1 MQYANLIKAGLLG
14 FAVMAPMATSAIA
27 QNAVLSVM
35 RGSVSSQIG
44 VSVNRAIIIESDRP
58 FAELSVANPA
68 IAAVRALSD
77 RTIYVL
83 GVTPGATTMTMF
95 DQDGRLIANVDVR
108 VSPDIA
114 EFKDRLREILPN
126 EPIEVRTANDG
137 IVLSGRVSGA
147 RKVARAM
154 ELAERYAPG
163 RVTNL
168 MMVGGSQQV
177 MLQVRFAEMN
187 RSVAKS
193 LGSSMSLSN
202 LVAPSNGIT
211 VGTGGAGVGF
221 FDGGGDLVFGSSAE
235 SAGAVGISFGVG
247 GIAVNVLMEALES
260 KGMVRTLAE
269 PNIVAI
275 SGQQASFLAGGEY
288 PVPTPSA
295 DGVVIEYKPYGVQLN
310 FRPTV
315 IDGDLINLTLETVVS
330 SIDPTVS
337 GSIGGVPLLAF
348 KVRRAQTTVE
358 MRDGQSFAIAG
369 LLQDDFTDSSGQV
382 PWLGDVPILGALFR
396 SAEFQREQTELVI
409 IITPHLVTP
418 TSGEALALP
427 TDRIRIP
434 TEAELFLN
442 GQLEGAAAFSDIS
455 SQSSNG
461 SAGYVME

>member
-14 FAVMAPMATSAIA
+14 FAAMAPMATSAIA

-77 RTIYVL
+77 RTIYIL

-154 ELAERYAPG
+154 ELAERYAPD

-193 LGSSMSLSN
+193 LGSSVLLSN
-202 LVAPSNGIT
+202 LVSNTPGVT

-221 FDGGGDLVFGSSAE
+221 FDGGGDLIFGSNPE
-235 SAGAVGISFGVG
+235 SAGAAAISFGVG
-247 GIAVNVLMEALES
+247 GIAVNVLIEALES

-288 PVPTPSA
+288 PIPTPTE
-295 DGVVIEYKPYGVQLN
+295 DGITIEYKPFGVMLN

-315 IDGDLINLTLETVVS
+315 IDGDLINLTLETEVS
-330 SIDPTVS
+330 SIDPTITASV
-337 GSIGGVPLLAF
+337 GGTPLLAF
-348 KVRRAQTTVE
+348 KVRRAVTTVE
-358 MRDGQSFAIAG
+358 LRDGQSFAIAG
-369 LLQDDFTDSSGQV
+369 LLQDDFSDASGQV

-396 SAEFQREQTELVI
+396 SAEFQRQQTELVI

>member
-1 MQYANLIKAGLLG
+1 MQYTNLIKAGLLG

-44 VSVNRAIIIESDRP
+44 VSVNRAIIVESDRP

-68 IAAVRALSD
+68 IANVSALSD

-83 GVTPGATTMTMF
+83 GVTPGATTLTMF

-114 EFKDRLREILPN
+114 EFKDRLREILPT
-126 EPIEVRTANDG
+126 EAIEVRTANDG

-193 LGSSMSLSN
+193 LGSSVLLSN
-202 LVAPSNGIT
+202 LVSNTPGVT
-211 VGTGGAGVGF
+211 VGTGGAGAGF
-221 FDGGGDLVFGSSAE
+221 FDGGGDLIFGSSAE
-235 SAGAVGISFGVG
+235 SAGAAAISFGVG
-247 GIAVNVLMEALES
+247 GIAVNVLIEALES

-288 PVPTPSA
+288 P
-295 DGVVIEYKPYGVQLN
+295 
-310 FRPTV
+310 
-315 IDGDLINLTLETVVS
+315 
-330 SIDPTVS
+330 
-337 GSIGGVPLLAF
+337 
-348 KVRRAQTTVE
+348 
-358 MRDGQSFAIAG
+358 
-369 LLQDDFTDSSGQV
+369 
-382 PWLGDVPILGALFR
+382 
-396 SAEFQREQTELVI
+396 
-409 IITPHLVTP
+409 
-418 TSGEALALP
+418 
-427 TDRIRIP
+427 
-434 TEAELFLN
+434 
-442 GQLEGAAAFSDIS
+442 
-455 SQSSNG
+455 
-461 SAGYVME
+461 

>member
-1 MQYANLIKAGLLG
+1 MQYANLFKAGLLG
-14 FAVMAPMATSAIA
+14 FAVTMPMVSSAIA

-44 VSVNRAIIIESDRP
+44 VSVNRAIIVESDRP

-68 IAAVRALSD
+68 IANVSALSD

-83 GVTPGATTMTMF
+83 GVRPGATTLTMF
-95 DQDGRLIANVDVR
+95 DPDGRLIANVDVR

-114 EFKDRLREILPN
+114 EFKDRLQEILPN

-193 LGSSMSLSN
+193 LGSSIGLSN
-202 LVAPSNGIT
+202 LIAPGNGLEF
-211 VGTGGAGVGF
+211 GTGGNLPAG
-221 FDGGGDLVFGSSAE
+221 AAAN
-235 SAGAVGISFGVG
+235 SAGAAAASFGLG
-247 GIAVNVLMEALES
+247 GIAVNVLIEALET

-288 PVPTPSA
+288 PVPSQNG
-295 DGVVIEYKPYGVQLN
+295 DGSVSIDYRPFGVELR

-315 IDGDLINLTLETVVS
+315 IDGDLINLSLETVVS
-330 SIDPTVS
+330 SIDPTNTSSV
-337 GSIGGVPLLAF
+337 GGTPLVAF
-348 KVRRAQTTVE
+348 KVRSAETTVE

-369 LLQDDFTDSSGQV
+369 LLQDDFSDSSGQV

-418 TSGEALALP
+418 TSGEALAMP

-434 TEAELFLN
+434 TEAALFLN
-442 GQLEGAAAFSDIS
+442 GQLEGPAAFSDVT
-455 SQSSNG
+455 SQSVNG